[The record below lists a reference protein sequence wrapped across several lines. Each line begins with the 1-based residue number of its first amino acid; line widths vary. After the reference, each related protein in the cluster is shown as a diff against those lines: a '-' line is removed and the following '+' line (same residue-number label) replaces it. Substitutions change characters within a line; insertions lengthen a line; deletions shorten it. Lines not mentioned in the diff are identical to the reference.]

1 MDTEFIKAFM
11 KVAEENGV
19 IPFLCKSCEIEDGK
33 INVLQIKEIKPWH
46 AKRGLNP
53 HIAKFKLVNITNCVN
68 DTCKIAG
75 WNGYITGDALYILV

>member
-19 IPFLCKSCEIEDGK
+19 IPFLCRSCEIEDGQ
-33 INVLQIKEIKPWH
+33 IHVLQIKEITQWH
-46 AKRGLNP
+46 AIRGLNP
-53 HIAKFKLVNITNCVN
+53 QIAKFKHVNKTCCID

-75 WNGYITGDALYILV
+75 WNGYITGDALYMIV

>member
-19 IPFLCKSCEIEDGK
+19 IPFLCKSCEIEDSQ
-33 INVLQIKEIKPWH
+33 IRVLQIKKIKPCH
-46 AKRGLNP
+46 ARRELNP
-53 HIAKFKLVNITNCVN
+53 EKANFKHVNITNCVN

-75 WNGYITGDALYILV
+75 WNGYITGDALYVLV